1 MERAIVAAAA
11 GLAGL
16 RAAAETSWRRLAANP
31 VRARFARGAVWCV
44 AEAGLSQGLRLV
56 AFALAARVLGA
67 QGFGEFSMIQNT
79 VGMAGIFAGAG
90 LGVTATRHIAAS
102 RQSDPDR
109 AARILSLCTVL
120 GLVSGGVAAAV
131 LWFSADWLA
140 RAALNAP
147 ALASPLRTA
156 SVVIWAMTLLGVE
169 TGALAGLEAFRTLA
183 LTSLAGGTL
192 TLALVV
198 AGAARGGVAGAVAGL
213 ALATLGAAAMAR
225 AALHAECRKRDLPL
239 WRRPRRPEARL
250 LLNFSFP
257 ALLSSSMNVPF
268 SWLAAALLVRRA
280 GGYFEM
286 GLFSAANQWR
296 LLIAFLPGVLERS
309 ALPVMSSLASAGDWG
324 RFRSLLWTHVAAA
337 AGGAACLAL
346 PVSLAA
352 PWVMGLYGEGFGQ
365 GWPLVPLLAG
375 AAVLAAANSAVGTA
389 MVSQS
394 RVWRAAL
401 YNAIWGVTLLA
412 AALLWIPLFGARGLA
427 AALVAAYLVHTAL
440 QVAYLGQIEQQR

>member
-1 MERAIVAAAA
+1 MERAVVAAAA

-44 AEAGLSQGLRLV
+44 AEAALSQGLRLA
-56 AFALAARVLGA
+56 AFALAARVLGTE
-67 QGFGEFSMIQNT
+67 GFGELSMIQNT

-109 AARILSLCTVL
+109 AGRILSLCTLL
-120 GLVSGGVAAAV
+120 GLFSGGAAAAA

-140 RAALNAP
+140 HAALHGP
-147 ALASPLRTA
+147 GLAWPLRIA
-156 SVVIWAMTLLGVE
+156 SALIWAMTLLGVE

-183 LTSLAGGTL
+183 FTSLAGGLL

-213 ALATLGAAAMAR
+213 ALATLGAVAVAR
-225 AALHAECRKRDLPL
+225 AALHVECGKRGVPL
-239 WRRPRRPEARL
+239 WRRPGRGDAGVL
-250 LLNFSFP
+250 FGFSLP

-268 SWLAAALLVRRA
+268 LWLAATILVRRP

-309 ALPVMSSLASAGDWG
+309 ALPVLSSLASAGDWS

-352 PWVMGLYGEGFGQ
+352 PWVMGLYGEGFRQ
-365 GWPLVPLLAG
+365 GWPLVGLLAG

-389 MVSQS
+389 MVSRS

-412 AALLWIPLFGARGLA
+412 AALLWIPPFGARGLA
-427 AALVAAYLVHTAL
+427 AALVAAYLVQTAL
-440 QVAYLGQIEQQR
+440 QAAYLRHMQQP

>member
-1 MERAIVAAAA
+1 MARAVVASAS
-11 GLAGL
+11 GLAGW
-16 RAAAETSWRRLAANP
+16 RAAAETSWRRLAANS

-44 AEAGLSQGLRLV
+44 AEAGLTQGLRLV

-67 QGFGEFSMIQNT
+67 QGFGELSMIQNT

-109 AARILSLCTVL
+109 AGRILSLCTLL
-120 GLVSGGVAAAV
+120 GLVSGGAAAAA
-131 LWFSADWLA
+131 LWCSADWLA
-140 RAALNAP
+140 RAALHAP
-147 ALASPLRTA
+147 ALASPLRIA
-156 SVVIWAMTLLGVE
+156 STLIWAMTLLGVE

-183 LTSLAGGTL
+183 LTSLAGGML
-192 TLALVV
+192 TLGLVV
-198 AGAARGGVAGAVAGL
+198 AGAARGGVPGAVAGL
-213 ALATLGAAAMAR
+213 ALATLGAAAVAR
-225 AALHAECRKRDLPL
+225 AALHVECRRRGVPV
-239 WRRPRRPEARL
+239 WRRPGRGDAGVL
-250 LLNFSFP
+250 FGFSLP

-268 SWLAAALLVRRA
+268 LWLAATILVRRP

-309 ALPVMSSLASAGDWG
+309 ALPVLSSLASAGDWR

-352 PWVMGLYGEGFGQ
+352 PWVMGLYGEGFRQ
-365 GWPLVPLLAG
+365 GRPLVVLLAV

-389 MVSQS
+389 MVSRS

-412 AALLWIPLFGARGLA
+412 AALVWIPPFGARGLA
-427 AALVAAYLVHTAL
+427 GALIAAYLVHTAL
-440 QVAYLGQIEQQR
+440 QAAYLRHIQQP